1 MEQDINLLA
10 MAKGAERYIF
20 LYDDANRTE
29 TLRMLGRFAA
39 DPELAFTW
47 FDAAVL
53 SQKVRQC
60 TSQLAEQLLAE
71 PTAEEACEP
80 SGLSVERPRFSLPTT
95 DE

>member
-1 MEQDINLLA
+1 
-10 MAKGAERYIF
+10 
-20 LYDDANRTE
+20 
-29 TLRMLGRFAA
+29 LGRFAA